1 MTRPTIT
8 FACGDYDRVWA
19 LRDGRVSVEGADL
32 NMISLQPE
40 ECFWRMIRFGE
51 FDVAEMSLSSY
62 SILRSTGD
70 DRFVGI
76 PAFLSRSFRHESIYV
91 RADAG
96 IAEPGDLRGRRVGV
110 PEYQMTA
117 SVWARG
123 MLSDDYGVGSES
135 ITWCTGGLEQPG
147 RVERQ
152 ALKLSRPVRIEG
164 IDIGRTLSQAL
175 VAGEIDA
182 LMAPRVPSVFSVG
195 TSRRGDRTGI
205 RRLFA
210 DYAALEVE
218 QFRRTGVFPIMHLV
232 VLRSD
237 VFQRYP
243 WLAQSI
249 FKALEAAK
257 RLALQG
263 LTEAPA
269 LRYTMP
275 LLLDAL
281 ERQREIFGTDPWP
294 YGLEANRPT
303 LETFSRYLVEQGLS
317 EHALDVDALFAPST
331 LAGARI

>member
-1 MTRPTIT
+1 MTRPVIT

-19 LRDGRVSVEGADL
+19 LRDGRVTVEGADL

-51 FDVAEMSLSSY
+51 FDAAEMSLSSY
-62 SILRSTGD
+62 SILRAGGD
-70 DRFVGI
+70 DRFIAI
-76 PAFLSRSFRHESIYV
+76 PAFLSRSFRHESIYL

-96 IAEPGDLRGRRVGV
+96 IGQPGDLRGRRMGV

-123 MLSDDYGVGSES
+123 MLSDDYGVDAES

-152 ALKLSRPVRIEG
+152 PLTLSRPVRLEG
-164 IDIGRTLSQAL
+164 IDPGRTLSQAL

-182 LMAPRVPSVFSVG
+182 LMAPRVPSVFSA
-195 TSRRGDRTGI
+195 RGGRTGI
-205 RRLFA
+205 RRLFP
-210 DYAALEVE
+210 DYADLEVE

-237 VFQRYP
+237 VAQRYP
-243 WLAQSI
+243 WLAQSLY
-249 FKALEAAK
+249 KALEAGK

-263 LTEAPA
+263 LAEAPA

-281 ERQREIFGTDPWP
+281 ERQREIFGPDPWP
-294 YGLEANRPT
+294 YGLEANRPA
-303 LETFSRYLVEQGLS
+303 LETFGRYLLEQGLS
-317 EHALDVDALFAPST
+317 EHPLDIDGLFAPST
-331 LAGARI
+331 LTAARI